1 MKYKKKLNIS
11 SLGAA
16 ICNVAVFKGMKEREF
31 RDEIHISYSEDGVI
45 LGAVN
50 QQEWERANKFV

>member
-1 MKYKKKLNIS
+1 MHRGDSMRYRHKLNIS

-31 RDEIHISYSEDGVI
+31 KDEIYISY
-45 LGAVN
+45 A
-50 QQEWERANKFV
+50 

>member
-1 MKYKKKLNIS
+1 MRYRHKLNIS

-31 RDEIHISYSEDGVI
+31 KDEIYISYAQQGVI
-45 LGAVN
+45 LEAIN
-50 QQEWERANKFV
+50 QQEWERANSFV